1 MVAPGAGRRPKLRV
15 ADRIRGL
22 PPYLFAEL
30 DRKVKARRDAGADVI
45 SLGIGDPDLPTPRH
59 VVEALQEAAEDPTT
73 HQYPSYY
80 GLPAFREAI
89 AGWYGRR
96 FGVDLDPEAE
106 VLPLLGS
113 KEGLAHLSLAF
124 IDPGDEA
131 LVPDPGYPVYGVG
144 TMLAGGRPVPMALR
158 ADGGFKPVLAELHA
172 SERTRVM
179 WLNYPSN
186 PTAAVADQ
194 GFFQRAV
201 GFATRNGLLLCHDA
215 AYSEI
220 TFDGY
225 VAPSVLQADGAREVA
240 VEFGS
245 LSKTYNMTGWRLGWA
260 VGNAEAIR
268 ALAKLKTNVDSGVF
282 NALQRAGVAALTG
295 PQDHIEAMKAV
306 YQKRRDVVVSG
317 FQDAGIEVEN
327 PLGSV
332 YVWVPTPE
340 GLTAATFADELL
352 ESASVVVAPGTGY
365 GAEGEGYVR
374 ISLTVADDRLEE
386 AMSRIRR
393 RLS

>member
-1 MVAPGAGRRPKLRV
+1 VRV
-15 ADRIRGL
+15 AGRIRGL

-30 DRKVKARRDAGADVI
+30 DRKVRAKRDAGADVI
-45 SLGIGDPDLPTPRH
+45 SLGVGDPDLPTPRH
-59 VVEALQEAAEDPTT
+59 VVEALQEAAEDPST

-89 AGWYGRR
+89 AGWYGQR
-96 FGVDLDPEAE
+96 FGVDLDPETE

-124 IDPGDEA
+124 VDPGDEA

-144 TMLAGGRPVPMALR
+144 TILAGGRPVPMPLR
-158 ADGGFKPVLAELHA
+158 ATDGFKPNLGALRP
-172 SERTRVM
+172 SGRTRVL

-186 PTAAVADQ
+186 PTAAVAEES
-194 GFFQRAV
+194 FFEQAV
-201 GFATRNGLLLCHDA
+201 ALAARNGFLLCHDA

-225 VAPSVLQADGAREVA
+225 VAPSILQADGARQVA

-260 VGNAEAIR
+260 VGSAEAIR
-268 ALAKLKTNVDSGVF
+268 ALATLKTNVDSGVF
-282 NALQRAGVAALTG
+282 NALQRAGVVALTG
-295 PQDHIEAMKAV
+295 PQDHVEAMRAV

-317 FQDAGIEVEN
+317 FREAGIEVEN
-327 PLGSV
+327 PLGSI
-332 YVWVPTPE
+332 YIWVPTPE
-340 GLTAATFADELL
+340 GRTAASFADELL
-352 ESASVVVAPGTGY
+352 ESAAVVVAPGTGY
-365 GAEGEGYVR
+365 GREGEGYVR
-374 ISLTVADDRLEE
+374 ISLTVADARLEE